1 MPDSTPLKTLLVTS
15 DAEVRDAMKRAFSS
29 DGFEIAGEAWPGID
43 AARRAGAVRPDV
55 VLLHIE
61 EPIGPAMRTVQAIS
75 DACPTAGLAIV
86 SSSPD
91 LDTIR
96 RVMNAGAHDFAQL
109 PLSDDAIRD
118 AAIRA
123 ARATSRRHPDESGSA
138 ASPSP
143 TGKVI
148 AIVGPR
154 GGVGKTTIATNLA
167 LALAQETG
175 TGVAIADL
183 DALFGSAAI
192 ALDLLPETGLQDW
205 LREREQRP
213 NMPVAPFL
221 SEHHSGV
228 RLLAAPTDPDASLPF
243 GAAEVADLVT
253 DLSSTHE
260 FVMLDTSASFTD
272 VTAAAIETSSLT
284 LMLASPDLAAL
295 RATRYVVETL
305 RAWSVP
311 EERLTLAL
319 NHPTPILSVT
329 HDETRDAVELPVS
342 WDLPHDTVVL
352 RAAAAGVP
360 VFDYKENAAL
370 AREVSELAR
379 FFAGVS
385 APRPARRKFL
395 GVI

>member
-1 MPDSTPLKTLLVTS
+1 MPDETPLKTLLVTS
-15 DAEVRDAMKRAFSS
+15 DAEVLDAMKRAFGSA
-29 DGFEIAGEAWPGID
+29 GFEIAGEAWPGID
-43 AARRAGAVRPDV
+43 AARRAASVRPDV

-86 SSSPD
+86 SSSTD

-118 AAIRA
+118 AAVRA
-123 ARATSRRHPDESGSA
+123 AGATSRRHRDDPDA
-138 ASPSP
+138 AAASP

-148 AIVGPR
+148 AVVGPR

-167 LALAQETG
+167 LSLAQETG

-205 LREREQRP
+205 LRERAQRP

-221 SEHHSGV
+221 SEHHSGL

-260 FVMLDTSASFTD
+260 FGVLDTSASFTD
-272 VTAAAIETSSLT
+272 VTAAAIEISSLT
-284 LMLASPDLAAL
+284 LMLTSPDLASL
-295 RATRYVVETL
+295 RATRYVVDTL

-311 EERLTLAL
+311 DERLTLAL

-329 HDETRDAVELPVS
+329 HDEASDAVGLPVS
-342 WDLPHDTVVL
+342 WDLPHDTAVL

-360 VFDYKENAAL
+360 VFDFKENAAL
-370 AREVSELAR
+370 AREVREVAR

-395 GVI
+395 GVL